1 VRSSAAGLALPDA
14 TAVEWAMLRFT
25 RRDTLALIGAV
36 LATPKMA
43 RAAADP
49 MQRVIPSSGEKLPV
63 LGLGTW
69 QVLDVPA
76 GGADFDAASAA
87 VRRFLEDGGRLID
100 SSPMYGRAEERV
112 GDILAGIKPA
122 PSIFLAT
129 KIWTQGRAAGERQ
142 LANSHR
148 LMRAKTLDLVQV
160 HNLQDLDVHLAT
172 LRDAK
177 AAGTVRYIGVTH
189 YLASAHEEL
198 ERVIRREHP
207 DFLQINYSLAEPQAG
222 TRLLPAARGLGIAV
236 LINRPFTKG
245 AMLDRAAGRPLPPVA
260 AELGCRSAAQLF
272 IKWVLGD
279 AAVTVVL
286 TGTRNPQHAAENL
299 EAASGAMP
307 DEMQRAAIQA
317 WFADL

>member
-1 VRSSAAGLALPDA
+1 MQ
-14 TAVEWAMLRFT
+14 TFT
-25 RRDTLALIGAV
+25 RRDAMTLIGAL
-36 LATPKMA
+36 LAAPNMA
-43 RAAADP
+43 RAAAEP
-49 MQRVIPSSGEKLPV
+49 MQRIIPSSGEKLPV
-63 LGLGTW
+63 IGLGTW

-76 GGADFDAASAA
+76 SGTDYDDARAA
-87 VRRFLEDGGRLID
+87 TRRFLEDGGKLID

-112 GDILAGIKPA
+112 GDILAGIR
-122 PSIFLAT
+122 PSPSVFLAT
-129 KIWTQGRAAGERQ
+129 KIWTQGRGAGERQ

-172 LRDAK
+172 LREAK

-189 YLASAHEEL
+189 YLASAHAEL

-222 TRLLPAARGLGIAV
+222 QRLLPVARELGVAV
-236 LINRPFTKG
+236 LINRPFIKG
-245 AMLDRAAGRPLPPVA
+245 AMIDRAAGRPLPAVA
-260 AELGCRSAAQLF
+260 RDLDCTSAAQLF

-286 TGTRNPQHAAENL
+286 AGTRNPRHAAENL
-299 EAASGAMP
+299 KAASGTLPNEA
-307 DEMQRAAIQA
+307 QRAAIQG
-317 WFADL
+317 WFASI